1 MHFYEIRLSDIIF
14 FTMKVWIKYLFAAL
28 LGIGCALILPV
39 TNQTVQTGIT
49 FLTEIAIR
57 FGRYM
62 IIPVMFFT
70 AVTAFNRL
78 RENNLLIKTSF
89 WTGSVIAVS
98 SLLLTVV
105 GLLSILIVKL
115 PRLPIISSS
124 DEKAVMLLHAGD
136 LFRALFPYSAF
147 ETLNNGTFLF
157 ASYFFALLIGCA
169 STSDPVLFRP
179 ITSLMDSLSKLMYNI
194 SVIFTEFLAF
204 GMIAILAGWT
214 VQFRSI
220 IVSGVFTPMI
230 VMLFI
235 DFVLVAGVIYPLIIR
250 YLCHDPHPYRILYAA
265 LCSIITAFFSGD
277 SNLVLQLNMRHGKE
291 SLGIRRRIN
300 GAVHPLFTIFARGG
314 SALVTTVGFIM
325 IWRSYSSLS
334 IPLTDILWLTF
345 ASFGISF
352 LLGGFPSGGAF
363 VLLTVI
369 CVLYSRGFEESFLLL
384 KPAAPII
391 CSFAAAFDA
400 LTAIFGSYI
409 VAVKTK
415 LIEHH
420 GINHFI

>member
-1 MHFYEIRLSDIIF
+1 
-14 FTMKVWIKYLFAAL
+14 MKVWIKYLFAAI
-28 LGIGCALILPV
+28 LGIVCALILPV
-39 TNQTVQTGIT
+39 SNPAVASAIS
-49 FLTEIAIR
+49 FATEIVIR

-62 IIPVMFFT
+62 VIPVMFFT
-70 AVTAFNRL
+70 AIISFNRL
-78 RENNLLIKTSF
+78 RENNTLAKTGI
-89 WTGSVIAVS
+89 WTCSVITIS
-98 SLLLTVV
+98 SLILTVV

-115 PRLPIISSS
+115 PRIPITVENVTEAAS
-124 DEKAVMLLHAGD
+124 LGTGD

-147 ETLNNGTFLF
+147 ETISNGTYLF
-157 ASYFFALLIGCA
+157 AAYFFALLVGAA

-179 ITSLMDSLSKLMYNI
+179 VTTLVDSLSKLMYNI
-194 SVIFTEFLAF
+194 AVVFTEFLAY
-204 GMIAILAGWT
+204 GMIAILCSWT
-214 VQFRSI
+214 IQFRSI
-220 IVSGVFTPMI
+220 ILSGVYTPMI
-230 VMLFI
+230 IMLLVDFI
-235 DFVLVAGVIYPLIIR
+235 VIAGIIYPIIIR

-265 LCSIITAFFSGD
+265 LCSIIAAFFSGD
-277 SNLVLQLNMRHGKE
+277 SNFVLQLNMRHGKE

-300 GAVHPLFTIFARGG
+300 GVVHPIFTIFARGG
-314 SALVTTVGFIM
+314 SALATTIGFIM

-334 IPLTDILWLTF
+334 IPFTDILWITF
-345 ASFGISF
+345 TSFGISF
-352 LLGGFPSGGAF
+352 LLGGFPAGGAF
-363 VLLTVI
+363 VSLTVL
-369 CVLYSRGFEESFLLL
+369 CTLYGRGFETGFLLL